1 MSYLFIYSLVID
13 ANRSDM
19 NLEELS
25 ILLNVAVDLKENDI
39 LMNFCFIL
47 KQFIEEKDRIP
58 LLPNDLEYFLKQ
70 SKLHAND
77 LIYLLENC
85 SKIVI
90 LESLIC
96 DNAFDFTSTRDDQ
109 NSLNEFKFAAIL
121 AAEIQ
126 KIITRKYLPSV
137 NTIKI

>member
-1 MSYLFIYSLVID
+1 
-13 ANRSDM
+13 M

-39 LMNFCFIL
+39 IMNFCLIL

>member
-1 MSYLFIYSLVID
+1 
-13 ANRSDM
+13 M